1 MSSQV
6 LKLGAA
12 GLSLVA
18 LGMLISAI
26 PSFAQD
32 SPSSSTQ
39 AMDDMM
45 NAVHG
50 GGTAQAMH
58 GDGTTQA
65 MPGAMGL
72 DADAMIAQCTALMRQ
87 MSGMMQGNGMMGG
100 SRMSSMMMAR

>member
-58 GDGTTQA
+58 D
-65 MPGAMGL
+65 AMGL